1 MIKSI
6 ENGVSKISKMSKMSE
21 ETQLLIK
28 FDFKTFVVDVD
39 NYTTIDQLID
49 MIKIKV
55 FENLKLDLFK
65 IDNKKFNFITNKLRR
80 FDDEQL
86 KIQIFD
92 SSLDN
97 FFKPNLTYIVNVLSF
112 ELPDDPDCF
121 NSLKKIMNFLEIVK
135 HRNSQIII
143 SPYSANVTNN
153 YPKNILQQFHYDIID
168 PEAKKIVYLLIDA
181 GFFDNKG
188 TKNKEVYDLLTC
200 QELKLPDMINVK
212 NLKFFKLNEPYI
224 YHQTPPEY
232 ASLFEEL
239 VSKKIENKTVLF
251 LILKCKLDTETLEFL
266 KNYRSKFQFRAFGGG
281 EYDFW
286 FNK

>member
-1 MIKSI
+1 MIKS
-6 ENGVSKISKMSKMSE
+6 NKNK

-39 NYTTIDQLID
+39 NYTTVDQLID
-49 MIKIKV
+49 LIKIKI

-65 IDNKKFNFITNKLRR
+65 IDNKKFNFISNKLRR
-80 FDDEQL
+80 FDSEQL

-92 SSLDN
+92 TSLDN
-97 FFKPNLTYIVNVLSF
+97 FFKPNLTYMVNLLSF

-121 NSLKKIMNFLEIVK
+121 NSLKKIMQFLEIIK
-135 HRNSQIII
+135 HGNSQIII
-143 SPYSANVTNN
+143 CPYSANVTND

-168 PEAKKIVYLLIDA
+168 PEVDKIVYLLIDG
-181 GFFDNKG
+181 GFFSPR
-188 TKNKEVYDLLTC
+188 NKEVFNLLTC

-212 NLKFFKLNEPYI
+212 NLKFFKLNKPYI

-239 VSKKIENKTVLF
+239 VSKKIENKSVMF
-251 LILKCKLDTETLEFL
+251 LILKCKLDTEILDFL
-266 KNYRSKFQFRAFGGG
+266 KGYRTKFQFRTFGGG